1 MKKRILLGMSGGV
14 DSSVSAILLKE
25 QGYEVIGITMKLF
38 EGEIEGSCCNISST
52 MDAKR
57 VCDYLQ
63 IPHYTLNFKDEF
75 KKYVIDDFINCYANC
90 KTPNP
95 CIECNKYLKFGSMY
109 QKAQELK
116 CDYIATGHYAKIE
129 YSEEYKQNVL
139 KKANAVAKDQSYVL
153 YNIPKELLDKL
164 KLPLGKFNSKE
175 EIRKIAEQHNLP
187 VAHKPDSEDI
197 CFIPSGDYKA
207 FLENNSDIKSIKGNI
222 VDINGNVLGT
232 HTGLYKYT
240 IGQRKGIGIPN
251 ITPLYVIGFN
261 KETNELI
268 VGYEKEL
275 YKKEFI
281 VLDVNWLLFNK
292 LEKELIVYVKTRY
305 SSKAYKATVI
315 PYGNN
320 IKVIYDEPQ
329 KSITAGQSAVFY
341 IDNIVIGGGK
351 IR

>member
-1 MKKRILLGMSGGV
+1 MKKRVLLGMSGGV
-14 DSSVSAILLKE
+14 DSSVSAVLLKE

-75 KKYVIDDFINCYANC
+75 KKYVIDDFINSYANSR
-90 KTPNP
+90 TPNP

-109 QKAQELK
+109 QKAQQLE
-116 CDYIATGHYAKIE
+116 CDYIATGHYAKVE
-129 YSEEYKQNVL
+129 YSKEYKQNVL
-139 KKANAVAKDQSYVL
+139 KKANALTKDQSYVL
-153 YNIPKELLDKL
+153 YNIPKDLLDKL
-164 KLPLGKFNSKE
+164 KLPLGTFNSKE
-175 EIRKIAEQHNLP
+175 EIRKIAEKYNLP
-187 VAHKPDSEDI
+187 VAHKPDSQDI
-197 CFIPSGDYKA
+197 CFIPSGNYRT
-207 FLENNSDIKSIKGNI
+207 FLEKNSNIKSIKGNI
-222 VDINGNVLGT
+222 VDINENILGT

-240 IGQRKGIGIPN
+240 IGQRKGLGISN
-251 ITPLYVIGFN
+251 DFPLYVIGFN
-261 KETNELI
+261 KEKNELI
-268 VGYEKEL
+268 VGNEKEL

-281 VLDVNWLLFNK
+281 VQDVNWLLFDK

-305 SSKAYKATVI
+305 SSKAYRAKII
-315 PYGNN
+315 PYRNN
-320 IKVIYDEPQ
+320 IKVIYDESQ

-341 IDNIVIGGGK
+341 INDIVIGGGK